1 MSKLSNQP
9 ESSRPLPRMC
19 DQSSIL
25 NLDEETMLEM
35 MQKIASPFGPDI
47 EIQIIANY
55 STRSRWGLQFDLE
68 VAVQWAGQSFDFI
81 ANMVPSST
89 LRLIENAM
97 GRAIQNASKFGN
109 LPMILV
115 PYLSE
120 RSMALL
126 EQSGVSGLD
135 LSGNGLIVV
144 PGRLLLKR
152 TGRRN
157 LYPQS
162 QPAKF
167 IYRGATSQV
176 PRVFLRRAMYPS
188 VGDIRVEIGAAGG
201 KVAPSTVS
209 KALARM
215 TDDLVVERD
224 RNRVRLLQPDKLLD
238 LLAENFTPPKPL
250 RVIQAKLNGPLLEIF
265 IRANQG
271 TKSPRVMLSGESS
284 QSRYSGGMRA
294 DNPVV
299 YCSDLDELSDLLS
312 ETCQFTDRF
321 ADLTLVETRDATPWL
336 DARTDES
343 GIVYASPVQTYL
355 ELSASGDKRDREI
368 AEQVRDLILREVEA
382 NVRGGE

>member
-47 EIQIIANY
+47 EIQIIANH

-81 ANMVPSST
+81 ANMVPSNT

-209 KALARM
+209 KALSRM
-215 TDDLVVERD
+215 TDDLIVERD
-224 RNRVRLLQPDKLLD
+224 RNRVRLIQPDKLLD
-238 LLAENFTPPKPL
+238 MLEKNFTPPKPI
-250 RVIQAKLNGPLLEIF
+250 RIIRAKLSESLSEF
-265 IRANQG
+265 ILQANAG
-271 TKSPRVMLSGESS
+271 TDNPRVVLSGESS
-284 QSRYSGGMRA
+284 QSRYSAGMRA
-294 DNPVV
+294 DNPVL
-299 YCSDLDELSDLLS
+299 YSSDLDELRDLLS